1 MVRWNSDRTSPTEK
15 IGSPRKVDQFFRN
28 FSDCTE
34 AIHSVL
40 DQNFRTFWLNGSR
53 SCFAGCRLQVAGC
66 RLKNR
71 LLSPS
76 ESTYCTSVS
85 LLYQLLGC
93 LRLAFTMGFIR
104 LRLRQTSCFNLQPEK
119 YTCRVETAVV
129 LFFLGLSVWTRL
141 LFGLGWT
148 VMLSA

>member
-1 MVRWNSDRTSPTEK
+1 MEFRSDQSNRENWFTSKGGPIFSK
-15 IGSPRKVDQFFRN
+15 LFRLHRSDP
-28 FSDCTE
+28 FS
-34 AIHSVL
+34 
-40 DQNFRTFWLNGSR
+40 FRPKFPDILAEWITLMF
-53 SCFAGCRLQVAGC
+53 CRLQVAGC

-71 LLSPS
+71 LLSLS

-119 YTCRVETAVV
+119 YTCRVETDVV
-129 LFFLGLSVWTRL
+129 LVFQFGPGSCLDSIEPLCFLR
-141 LFGLGWT
+141 
-148 VMLSA
+148 SAHYS